1 MYCLNRVFSFF
12 RIFHILRTASVGLT
26 VKILCFFYL
35 VLIMGAA
42 SICVWFFSMP
52 RLLFGHLSRRWMVI
66 GPAGSWSLMWEIMY
80 QNGFIDGWPTDG
92 WDISLGGRVGTAQ
105 WSIWWKMFSIIYGSM
120 ACANTITVICLVTS
134 SVKDSITEMEVAHT
148 VGNVCL
154 FFNAPRLFIRSL
166 ITKFTKNRYYL
177 CGLK

>member
-92 WDISLGGRVGTAQ
+92 WDISLGGRVGTTQ
-105 WSIWWKMFSIIYGSM
+105 LSIWWKCSQWYM
-120 ACANTITVICLVTS
+120 APRYVCANPVMVISLITFF
-134 SVKDSITEMEVAHT
+134 VKDPITKMEVAHT
-148 VGNVCL
+148 VRNVWL
-154 FFNAPRLFIRSL
+154 IFNVQAVLHLHGSL
-166 ITKFTKNRYYL
+166 TTQFSK
-177 CGLK
+177 